1 MVLLLLLL
9 LLLLDELAWEGLGPA
24 EPFFFFL
31 LFDVGGRGAGFVF
44 RPEQQVVFKASHLK
58 RYLHLVLLL
67 REEG

>member
-9 LLLLDELAWEGLGPA
+9 LLLLDELAWDDLGPA

-44 RPEQQVVFKASHLK
+44 RPEQ
-58 RYLHLVLLL
+58 
-67 REEG
+67 

>member
-1 MVLLLLLL
+1 MVLLLLL

-58 RYLHLVLLL
+58 IYLHLVLLL

>member
-1 MVLLLLLL
+1 MVLLLL
-9 LLLLDELAWEGLGPA
+9 LLLLDELAWEGLEPA

-31 LFDVGGRGAGFVF
+31 LFDVGGRGAGFVL
-44 RPEQQVVFKASHLK
+44 RPEQQVVFEASHLK

>member
-1 MVLLLLLL
+1 MVLLLLL

-44 RPEQQVVFKASHLK
+44 RPEQQVVFEASHLK

-67 REEG
+67 RAEG